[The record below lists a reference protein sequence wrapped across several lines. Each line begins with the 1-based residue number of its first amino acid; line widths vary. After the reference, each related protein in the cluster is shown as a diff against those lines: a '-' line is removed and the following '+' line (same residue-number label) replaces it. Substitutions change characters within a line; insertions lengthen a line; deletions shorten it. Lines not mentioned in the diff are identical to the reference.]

1 MREMRRGKPHLMP
14 RLELLK
20 EIISRLI
27 FCGIFLMMWVGVV
40 DDIGP
45 FSFDLIGEMA
55 RCETDDLT
63 TAIYLR

>member
-1 MREMRRGKPHLMP
+1 MEMGKAHKMLH
-14 RLELLK
+14 LELLK

-45 FSFDLIGEMA
+45 FFIFSEEREL
-55 RCETDDLT
+55 
-63 TAIYLR
+63 

>member
-1 MREMRRGKPHLMP
+1 MRLGKPHLMSH
-14 RLELLK
+14 LELLK

-45 FSFDLIGEMA
+45 FLFFI
-55 RCETDDLT
+55 
-63 TAIYLR
+63 